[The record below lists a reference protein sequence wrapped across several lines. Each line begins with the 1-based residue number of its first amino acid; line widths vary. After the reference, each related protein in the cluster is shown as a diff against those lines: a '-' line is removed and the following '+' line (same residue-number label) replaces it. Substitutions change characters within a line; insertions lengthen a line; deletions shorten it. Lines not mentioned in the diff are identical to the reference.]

1 MHTNSFGEWNLSL
14 VSLWQFNQVTTF
26 KLTYIHFSS
35 SLRWV
40 WKPNLLL
47 RYKSSVALFVFN
59 KQNDASKTFVHP
71 VSHLNEANFAECV
84 LLASTAFAVA
94 AAGKAEGGRWV
105 GGWLELRHSSAFPRP
120 SFSFFPNPSFL
131 LTHLLIF
138 RLSHSAVV
146 PPERISSSQ
155 TISLHNLAMLYTF
168 CLC

>member
-1 MHTNSFGEWNLSL
+1 MHTRRMKSFASQ
-14 VSLWQFNQVTTF
+14 WQFSQVTTS
-26 KLTYIHFSS
+26 KLTYIHISS

-71 VSHLNEANFAECV
+71 VSHLNGANFSECV
-84 LLASTAFAVA
+84 LLASTAVVAA

-120 SFSFFPNPSFL
+120 SFSFFPNPTFV
-131 LTHLLIF
+131 LTRLLIC
-138 RLSHSAVV
+138 RLCHSAVV